1 MFSSDKGLLQP
12 SELLMIYNDK
22 TWIRIRSLSLLY
34 NILSSNF
41 TFNRWKQPWF
51 LQFPTPALRPW
62 VPFFEISPAEMMTLA
77 ANFVCLSYTCHEKLD
92 SKGIGLFNPPK
103 WCVWPCAGNKH
114 GVLMKELIAL
124 IVQLYNLI
132 LSYCC
137 DY

>member
-51 LQFPTPALRPW
+51 LQFPTLPLSLSF
-62 VPFFEISPAEMMTLA
+62 FFEISPTEMMTLT
-77 ANFVCLSYTCHEKLD
+77 ANFVCLSYTCHKKLE
-92 SKGIGLFNPPK
+92 SKGIGLFDPPK

-114 GVLMKELIAL
+114 RILMELIAL
-124 IVQLYNLI
+124 IMQLYNLI